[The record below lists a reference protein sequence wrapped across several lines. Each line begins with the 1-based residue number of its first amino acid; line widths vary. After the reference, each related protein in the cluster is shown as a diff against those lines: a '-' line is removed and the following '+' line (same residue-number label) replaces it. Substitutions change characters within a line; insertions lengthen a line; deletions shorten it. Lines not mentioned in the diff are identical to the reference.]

1 MKSKSLRFRILLLL
15 VGTTAIAALICG
27 IIGYYN
33 SRAVADS
40 DAKEKLT
47 TVSEGYGKDIDNLL
61 SQVEV
66 AVNTLADVTK
76 NQIQDVDKFKSSSS
90 YVDSCTEAL
99 ETTALQCAK
108 NTKGAMTYYIRYN
121 PEFTEATSGIFA
133 SKESENADFKSLTPT
148 DFSSFDKDDAEH
160 VGWYYIPVK
169 NGKATWMDPYLNSNV
184 NVYMI
189 SYVVPIMIDNEA
201 IGVVGMDINFNQ
213 LKQLADKAKC
223 FDSGYVFLVDS
234 SNKVLSHKDIKQ
246 GTDLQKVDGEL
257 ASFVK
262 AGKTG
267 EIKEYTYNGKIIKE
281 GIYSPITQNQRHLE
295 LYKMLREKDK
305 GSVMKFL
312 YNETFSSGFKSLVV
326 LANPKSILKSRYAP
340 KEIKEKV
347 IKADQL
353 IDYIKKH
360 EQSAFR
366 NQKDMIAMADGLLSY
381 HQKQEIPPIQ
391 EENTFESIAINNDD
405 HLIES
410 LKKYRMNKAQEK
422 NLPPYYIFNDIT
434 LNEIVAYKPTTIEE
448 LLSIKGFGPKKCDW
462 YGEDILDIIR
472 SL

>member
-1 MKSKSLRFRILLLL
+1 MLFKDKLKEPVIYKGSNK
-15 VGTTAIAALICG
+15 AINEL
-27 IIGYYN
+27 
-33 SRAVADS
+33 
-40 DAKEKLT
+40 
-47 TVSEGYGKDIDNLL
+47 
-61 SQVEV
+61 
-66 AVNTLADVTK
+66 
-76 NQIQDVDKFKSSSS
+76 NQIQEYLK
-90 YVDSCTEAL
+90 TH
-99 ETTALQCAK
+99 T
-108 NTKGAMTYYIRYN
+108 
-121 PEFTEATSGIFA
+121 
-133 SKESENADFKSLTPT
+133 SKELEKKARLIQYGIEGEENILFELKNSHFPMYVLHDIYMVDHDLSAQIDYIIITPSMVY
-148 DFSSFDKDDAEH
+148 FIEC
-160 VGWYYIPVK
+160 K
-169 NGKATWMDPYLNSNV
+169 NLIGT
-184 NVYMI
+184 
-189 SYVVPIMIDNEA
+189 IMIDSM
-201 IGVVGMDINFNQ
+201 GNF
-213 LKQLADKAKC
+213 
-223 FDSGYVFLVDS
+223 
-234 SNKVLSHKDIKQ
+234 
-246 GTDLQKVDGEL
+246 TR
-257 ASFVK
+257 
-262 AGKTG
+262 
-267 EIKEYTYNGKIIKE
+267 EYTYNGKTINE

-312 YNETFSSGFKSLVV
+312 YDKTFSSGFKSLVV

-391 EENTFESIAINNDD
+391 EENTFESIEANKDD
-405 HLIES
+405 QLIES

-434 LNEIVAYKPTTIEE
+434 LNEIIAYKPTTIEE
-448 LLSIKGFGPKKCDW
+448 LLAIKGFGPKKCDW

>member
-1 MKSKSLRFRILLLL
+1 MYVLHDIYMVDHDLSAQIDYIIITPSMVYFIECKNLI
-15 VGTTAIAALICG
+15 GT
-27 IIGYYN
+27 
-33 SRAVADS
+33 
-40 DAKEKLT
+40 
-47 TVSEGYGKDIDNLL
+47 
-61 SQVEV
+61 
-66 AVNTLADVTK
+66 
-76 NQIQDVDKFKSSSS
+76 
-90 YVDSCTEAL
+90 
-99 ETTALQCAK
+99 
-108 NTKGAMTYYIRYN
+108 
-121 PEFTEATSGIFA
+121 
-133 SKESENADFKSLTPT
+133 
-148 DFSSFDKDDAEH
+148 
-160 VGWYYIPVK
+160 
-169 NGKATWMDPYLNSNV
+169 
-184 NVYMI
+184 
-189 SYVVPIMIDNEA
+189 IMIDSM
-201 IGVVGMDINFNQ
+201 GNF
-213 LKQLADKAKC
+213 
-223 FDSGYVFLVDS
+223 
-234 SNKVLSHKDIKQ
+234 
-246 GTDLQKVDGEL
+246 TR
-257 ASFVK
+257 
-262 AGKTG
+262 
-267 EIKEYTYNGKIIKE
+267 EYTYNGKIIKE

-312 YNETFSSGFKSLVV
+312 YDKTFSSGFKSLVV

-391 EENTFESIAINNDD
+391 EENTFESIEANNDD
-405 HLIES
+405 QLIET

-434 LNEIVAYKPTTIEE
+434 LNEIITYKPTTIEE
-448 LLSIKGFGPKKCDW
+448 LLAIKGFGPKKCDW